1 MKEKDIFGMAMKAYY
16 FEKDETPI
24 TVHSPDF
31 DDDEIAIKYL
41 FRDFSEMPITE
52 KQALKLACGSVLDV
66 GCGTGSHAL
75 YLQLKDI
82 KVKAIDTSEGAIA
95 IAKERGVTNAEV
107 KDFYAENGQFDT
119 LLFLM
124 NGTGIIGNLINT
136 DNFLSI
142 CKEMLTPGGQI
153 LIDSSDLSF
162 LEDEE
167 EPNDDLDRKY
177 IGEIDFCISYKGEK
191 SDYFPWL
198 YLDFDLLKLAAE
210 KHNFNCELIVE
221 GEHYDY
227 LAKLT
232 LKND

>member
-16 FEKDETPI
+16 FKKDKTPI
-24 TVHSPDF
+24 IVHSPDF

-41 FRDFSEMPITE
+41 FRNFSEMPKTE
-52 KQALKLACGSVLDV
+52 QQALKLAYGDVLDV
-66 GCGTGSHAL
+66 GCGAGSHTL
-75 YLQLKDI
+75 YLQQKNI
-82 KVKAIDTSEGAIA
+82 KVKAIDTSEGAID
-95 IAKERGVTNAEV
+95 IAKERGVLDAEV
-107 KDFYAENGQFDT
+107 KDFYAESGKYDT

-136 DNFLSI
+136 DNFLNI
-142 CKEMLTPGGQI
+142 CKEVLKPDGQI

-162 LEDEE
+162 LEDNE
-167 EPNDDLDRKY
+167 EPNDDLNRKY

-198 YLDFDLLKLAAE
+198 YMDFDLLKLAAQ
-210 KHNFNCELIVE
+210 KNDFNCELIVE

-232 LKND
+232 IKND

>member
-1 MKEKDIFGMAMKAYY
+1 MAMKAYY
-16 FEKDETPI
+16 FKKDTTPI
-24 TVHSPDF
+24 IVHSPDF

-41 FRDFSEMPITE
+41 FRNFSEMPKTE
-52 KQALKLACGSVLDV
+52 QQALKLAYGDVLDV
-66 GCGTGSHAL
+66 GCGAGSHTL
-75 YLQLKDI
+75 YLQQKNI
-82 KVKAIDTSEGAIA
+82 KVKAIDTSEGAID
-95 IAKERGVTNAEV
+95 IAKERGVLDAEV
-107 KDFYAENGQFDT
+107 KDFYAESGKYDT

-136 DNFLSI
+136 DNFLNI
-142 CKEMLTPGGQI
+142 CKEVLKPDGQI

-162 LEDEE
+162 LEDNE
-167 EPNDDLDRKY
+167 EPNDDLNRKY

-198 YLDFDLLKLAAE
+198 YMDFDLLKLAAQ
-210 KHNFNCELIVE
+210 KNDFNCELIVE

-232 LKND
+232 IKND

>member
-24 TVHSPDF
+24 MVHSPDF

-52 KQALKLACGSVLDV
+52 KQALKMAYGSVLDV
-66 GCGTGSHAL
+66 GCGAGSHAL
-75 YLQLKDI
+75 YLQQKDI

-95 IAKERGVTNAEV
+95 IATERGVTNAEV

-142 CKEMLTPGGQI
+142 CKEMLKPGGQI

>member
-16 FEKDETPI
+16 FKKDETPI
-24 TVHSPDF
+24 MVHSPDF
-31 DDDEIAIKYL
+31 DDDEIAIEYL
-41 FRDFSEMPITE
+41 FRDFTEMPKTE
-52 KQALKLACGSVLDV
+52 QKALKLAYGNVLDV
-66 GCGTGSHAL
+66 GCGAGSHAL
-75 YLQLKDI
+75 YLQQKDI
-82 KVKAIDTSEGAIA
+82 DVKAIDTSAGAIV
-95 IAKERGVTNAEV
+95 IAKERGVKNAEV
-107 KDFYAENGQFDT
+107 KDFYAEIGQYDT

-142 CKEMLTPGGQI
+142 CKEVLNPGGQI

-162 LEDEE
+162 LKDEE

-198 YLDFDLLKLAAE
+198 YMDFDLLKLAAQ
-210 KHNFNCELIVE
+210 KNNFNCELIVE
-221 GEHYDY
+221 GKHYDY

-232 LKND
+232 VKND